1 MNTFY
6 KPEVF
11 AASFPELAL
20 ADEFLTQENMVYF
33 TLEIKGD
40 GYPVYV
46 SGVIEASEKEDCFEY
61 NATMNPQNAVDINFD
76 YLEVDTQS
84 LALVEDFSEYEV
96 SNGMKFK
103 LTEAQAQ
110 RLNEWLKELAWENK
124 IKQIKEDQERSYEY

>member
-1 MNTFY
+1 MNMFH

-33 TLEIKGD
+33 TLEVKGD

-46 SGVIEASEKEDCFEY
+46 SGVIEASEKQDSFEY
-61 NATMNPQNAVDINFD
+61 NATIDPQNAVDINFD
-76 YLEVDTQS
+76 YLEVDTQT

-103 LTEAQAQ
+103 LTPKQAEK
-110 RLNEWLKELAWENK
+110 LNEWLKAYGEESKQAELQAN
-124 IKQIKEDQERSYEY
+124 

>member
-1 MNTFY
+1 MNTYY

-61 NATMNPQNAVDINFD
+61 NASSDPQNAVDIDFD

-110 RLNEWLKELAWENK
+110 RLNEWLKEHAIDQKL
-124 IKQIKEDQERSYEY
+124 KELKGCAA

>member
-61 NATMNPQNAVDINFD
+61 NASSDPQNAVDINFD

-110 RLNEWLKELAWENK
+110 KLNEWLKEHAIEQKTNQLKGCLA
-124 IKQIKEDQERSYEY
+124 

>member
-1 MNTFY
+1 MNTYY

-40 GYPVYV
+40 GFPVYV

-61 NATMNPQNAVDINFD
+61 NASSDPQNAVDINFD

-110 RLNEWLKELAWENK
+110 KLNEWLKEHAIEQKL
-124 IKQIKEDQERSYEY
+124 KELKGCAA

>member
-61 NATMNPQNAVDINFD
+61 NASSDPQNAVDIDFD

-110 RLNEWLKELAWENK
+110 RLNEWLKEHAIEQK
-124 IKQIKEDQERSYEY
+124 TKELKGGVV

>member
-1 MNTFY
+1 MNMFH

-20 ADEFLTQENMVYF
+20 ADEFVTQGNMVYF
-33 TLEIKGD
+33 TLEVKGD

-46 SGVIEASEKEDCFEY
+46 SGVIEASEKQDSFEY
-61 NATMNPQNAVDINFD
+61 NATIDPQNAVDINFD
-76 YLEVDTQS
+76 YLHVDTQT

-110 RLNEWLKELAWENK
+110 NLNEWLKEHAINQKTNLLKGCTA
-124 IKQIKEDQERSYEY
+124 